1 MVQVKFYGDLKRFA
15 DGPIELEVSNFKEL
29 MSGLFTQIKGF
40 RQRIRKGYYKIRVGS
55 KYLSEEQI
63 KTTPIIDLKDGCTV
77 HLTPVVAGA
86 GKAAGIFQVVAGI
99 VIIAASI
106 ISYQWYGVGYGTALM
121 FGATGLAMALGGAI
135 TMLAKPPAM
144 PDPGSLKNG
153 DAGEKK
159 QSTSFSN
166 IRNLTPQG
174 RPVPLLYGKML
185 TSLVLISQ
193 GIETFD
199 DVSALD
205 QLASNKNQTGNASKP
220 KRGYV
225 FGDKL

>member
-29 MSGLFTQIKGF
+29 MSGLFTQIKGL
-40 RQRIRKGYYKIRVGS
+40 RQHIRKGYYKIRVGS
-55 KYLSEEQI
+55 KYLSEEQL

-86 GKAAGIFQVVAGI
+86 GKNGGVFQIVAGI

-106 ISYQWYGVGYGTALM
+106 ISYQWYGVGYGSALM
-121 FGATGLAMALGGAI
+121 FGVTGAAMALGGVM
-135 TMLAKPPAM
+135 TMLAKVPSM
-144 PDPGSLKNG
+144 SDYGK
-153 DAGEKK
+153 DGEKK

-166 IRNLTPQG
+166 IKNLTPQG
-174 RPVPLLYGKML
+174 RPIPLLYGKML

-193 GIETFD
+193 GVETFD
-199 DVSALD
+199 DMPT
-205 QLASNKNQTGNASKP
+205 K
-220 KRGYV
+220 
-225 FGDKL
+225 

>member
-29 MSGLFTQIKGF
+29 MSGLFTQIKGL
-40 RQRIRKGYYKIRVGS
+40 RQHIRKGYYKIRVGS
-55 KYLSEEQI
+55 KYLSEEQL

-86 GKAAGIFQVVAGI
+86 GKNGGVFQIVAGI

-106 ISYQWYGVGYGTALM
+106 ISYQWYSVGYGSALM
-121 FGATGLAMALGGAI
+121 FGVTGAAMALGGVM
-135 TMLAKPPAM
+135 TMLAKVPSM
-144 PDPGSLKNG
+144 SDYGKE
-153 DAGEKK
+153 GEKK

-166 IRNLTPQG
+166 IKNLTPQG
-174 RPVPLLYGKML
+174 RPIPLLYGKML

-193 GIETFD
+193 GVETFD
-199 DVSALD
+199 DMPT
-205 QLASNKNQTGNASKP
+205 K
-220 KRGYV
+220 
-225 FGDKL
+225 

>member
-29 MSGLFTQIKGF
+29 MSGLFTQIKGL
-40 RQRIRKGYYKIRVGS
+40 RQHIRKGYYKIRVGS
-55 KYLSEEQI
+55 KYLSEEQL

-86 GKAAGIFQVVAGI
+86 GKNGGVFQIVAGI

-106 ISYQWYGVGYGTALM
+106 ISYQWYGVGYGSALM
-121 FGATGLAMALGGAI
+121 FGVTGAAMALGGVM
-135 TMLAKPPAM
+135 TMLAKVTSM
-144 PDPGSLKNG
+144 G
-153 DAGEKK
+153 DYGKEGEKK

-166 IRNLTPQG
+166 IKNLTPQG
-174 RPVPLLYGKML
+174 RPIPLLYGKML

-193 GIETFD
+193 GVETFD
-199 DVSALD
+199 DMPT
-205 QLASNKNQTGNASKP
+205 K
-220 KRGYV
+220 
-225 FGDKL
+225 

>member
-29 MSGLFTQIKGF
+29 MSGLFTQIKGL
-40 RQRIRKGYYKIRVGS
+40 RQHISKGYYKIRVGS

-77 HLTPVVAGA
+77 HFTPVVAGA
-86 GKAAGIFQVVAGI
+86 GKGGGVLQMIAGAVLIAIAYINPFGYLSGPMVTAMYAAGV
-99 VIIAASI
+99 S
-106 ISYQWYGVGYGTALM
+106 
-121 FGATGLAMALGGAI
+121 MAFSGAI
-135 TMLAKPPAM
+135 SMLAKPPAM